1 MPPINAWDR
10 LPGES
15 ATDYEYFLT
24 WCSSDPPIDPG
35 DWWRG
40 VLSRRPPTSRPEDF
54 QAFGDVVNR
63 WAWMRRREPFLTRLL
78 TAKALELT
86 RKLERAEA
94 AARALEWSS
103 RSMGVALKKLDS
115 WEGAPGS
122 VSDAVALAVVREH
135 RTRQRDS
142 GEIRPTSV
150 VEVKPPPAYDLS
162 QASAEELAVLEE
174 LEQRLEKYRIKSGA

>member
-1 MPPINAWDR
+1 MSAPPINAWDR

-54 QAFGDVVNR
+54 QAFADVVNR
-63 WAWMRRREPFLTRLL
+63 WAWLQRREPFLTRLL
-78 TAKALELT
+78 TAKALGLV
-86 RKLERAEA
+86 RRLESAEA
-94 AARALEWSS
+94 GARALEWSS
-103 RSMGVALKKLDS
+103 RSMGVAVEKLAT
-115 WEGAPGS
+115 WEKAPATVPDG
-122 VSDAVALAVVREH
+122 VALAIVREH

-162 QASAEELAVLEE
+162 QATPEELAALEE
-174 LEQRLEKYRIKSGA
+174 LERRLERFRVKP